1 MTQHDILM
9 MARKSGGLDI
19 TSFGW
24 TSWVGTQTTD
34 FLERFA
40 ERVAAAKLRR
50 LYAVNEELL
59 KALKD
64 AHEHIFVASPAGDK
78 ESDRVLQ
85 VIETVVA
92 KAEGKI

>member
-40 ERVAAAKLRR
+40 DLVARAEREACAR
-50 LYAVNEELL
+50 ECEIQ
-59 KALKD
+59 ALDGVFAPDDLAD
-64 AHEHIFVASPAGDK
+64 AIRARGEK
-78 ESDRVLQ
+78 
-85 VIETVVA
+85 
-92 KAEGKI
+92 